1 MHKILL
7 PIILIFTFTTC
18 KEEIQNIEL
27 IIHNASIYTVDKDNL
42 TAQAIAV
49 SEGRIVYVGTSEEAL
64 KMKNPDTKVI
74 NARNNFVIPGFIEGH
89 GHFSALGYSKINLNF
104 LESKSWE
111 EIIDSVEAKVKTV
124 STGKWIEGRGWHQEK
139 WTKTPKRNIDG
150 YPEHDSLSIIS
161 PNNPVILIHASGHS
175 LFANKKAM
183 EIAGVNIETP
193 DPIGGRIV
201 RNKSNEPIG
210 VFEENAMDIIKNALQ
225 EYKKGL
231 NKNELDLEWYKAIE
245 LAEKE
250 CLKNGITSFQD
261 AGSKFDELIK
271 YEELARKNN
280 LDVRLWVMVRQSY
293 DEMKTKLSQFKKIG
307 LGNYFY
313 TCNAIKSEVDGALGA
328 FGAWLLKPY
337 NDKPGFTGQNTT
349 DIYEVKNIADLA
361 IQNDMQ
367 FCVHA
372 IGDRANKTVLD
383 IYEGVAGKHPD
394 KKDLRWRIEHAQ
406 HLDPKDFKRF
416 KAGGFIASIQG
427 IHCTS
432 DAPFVEKRLGH
443 IRAKYG
449 SYPWRSLINASVHIA
464 NGTDTPIEDINPIK
478 NFYASVTRKRI
489 DTKMAFYPEQ
499 RMTRREA
506 IKSYTIDNAYAAKEE
521 SLKGTITVGKLA
533 DFVILSKNLLKCKE
547 EDILKTEILFTVVNG
562 KIKYFKPNN

>member
-42 TAQAIAV
+42 AAQAIAV

-293 DEMKTKLSQFKKIG
+293 DEMRTKLSQFKKIG

-361 IQNDMQ
+361 IQNGMQ

>member
-1 MHKILL
+1 MRRFLFLFFITLAFNGCRK
-7 PIILIFTFTTC
+7 
-18 KEEIQNIEL
+18 EIQDVEL
-27 IIHNASIYTVDKDNL
+27 IIHNANIYTVDSDNL

-49 SEGRIVYVGTSEEAL
+49 SNGKIIYVGTSEEAL

-74 NARNNFVIPGFIEGH
+74 NARNNFVLPGFIEGH
-89 GHFSALGYSKINLNF
+89 GHFSALGYSKINLNL

-111 EIIDSVEAKVKTV
+111 AIIDSVEHKIKS
-124 STGKWIEGRGWHQEK
+124 STPGKWIEGRGWHQEK
-139 WTKTPKRNIDG
+139 WIKPPMGNIDG
-150 YPEHDSLSIIS
+150 YPSHDSLSKIS
-161 PNNPVILIHASGHS
+161 PDNPVILIHASGHS

-183 EIAGVNIETP
+183 EIAGVTIETA

-201 RNKSNEPIG
+201 RNKNKEAIG
-210 VFEENAMDIIKNALQ
+210 VFEENAMDIIKNALK
-225 EYKKGL
+225 EYKDGL
-231 NKNELDLEWYKAIE
+231 SKNDLDQEWFTAIN

-261 AGSKFDELIK
+261 AGSKFDELTK
-271 YEELARKNN
+271 YENLAKNNN
-280 LDVRLWVMVRQSY
+280 LDIRLWVMIRASY
-293 DEMKTKLSQFKKIG
+293 DEMKNNIAKYKKVGIG
-307 LGNYFY
+307 NNFY
-313 TCNAIKSEVDGALGA
+313 SCNAIKSQVDGALGA

-349 DIYEVKNIADLA
+349 DIYEIKKIAELA

-383 IYEGVAGKHPD
+383 IYEGVISQHAD

-416 KAGGFIASIQG
+416 HQGGFIASIQG

-449 SYPWRSLINASVHIA
+449 SYPWRSLLNAKVHIA

-478 NFYASVTRKRI
+478 NFYASVTRKRTDNNMI
-489 DTKMAFYPEQ
+489 FYPEQ

-506 IKSYTIDNAYAAKEE
+506 IKSYTLDNAFAAKEE
-521 SLKGTITVGKLA
+521 QLKGSISVGKLA
-533 DFVILSKNLLKCKE
+533 DIVILSKNLLRCGE
-547 EDILKTEILFTVVNG
+547 DDILKTEVLFTIVNG
-562 KIKYFKPNN
+562 KIKYNKSSN